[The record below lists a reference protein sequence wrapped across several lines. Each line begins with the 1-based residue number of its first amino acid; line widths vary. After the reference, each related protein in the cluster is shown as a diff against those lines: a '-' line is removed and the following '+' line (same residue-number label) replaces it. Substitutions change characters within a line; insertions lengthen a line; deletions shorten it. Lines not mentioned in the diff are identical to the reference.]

1 VGFSIIPSNDN
12 SIDHNRNRNGKSVFD
27 VAPASGIIPPN
38 GKRDL
43 KITFRPDHA
52 GHFTEVFTL
61 KFCDTDESTRVY
73 RVHGYCSPT
82 DVLLR
87 QVDHFEII
95 FSDIQQKQAGSGFT
109 K

>member
-1 VGFSIIPSNDN
+1 M
-12 SIDHNRNRNGKSVFD
+12 FD
-27 VAPASGIIPPN
+27 IAPASGLISSN
-38 GKRDL
+38 SKLDL
-43 KITFRPDHA
+43 KILFRPDHA

-87 QVDHFEII
+87 KVDGFEII
-95 FSDIQQKQAGSGFT
+95 YSDRQQKQAGSGFT